1 MYTGPLPLLSVQA
14 MFVDQELEPL
24 ERRLVNAP
32 LGKVITLVTIRV
44 FSLCELLCL
53 HYHQF

>member
-1 MYTGPLPLLSVQA
+1 